1 MFHLFRSLTP
11 LEELLEHRFRKPE
24 LLQQALTHR
33 SHANE
38 QGRAENYERLEFLG
52 DGVLG
57 ALTAEWLCERFP
69 TLPEGELSK
78 LKAALVSEPSLA
90 EHAQRLGLGER
101 LRLGVG
107 EERSG
112 GRKKP
117 SLLADALEALLGAL
131 WLDGGVE
138 AARGPVRRLLEASV
152 AARQDLPQLDYK
164 TRLQELVQAKGWA
177 RPSYRIVEEIGPDHD
192 KTFVVECLIQDEVKG
207 RGEGRSKKAAEQ
219 DAAAKGLN
227 ALESSPNPVASAI

>member
-1 MFHLFRSLTP
+1 MFHLFRTPTP
-11 LEELLEHRFRKPE
+11 LEEQLSHRFRRPE
-24 LLQQALTHR
+24 LLEQALTHR

-57 ALTAEWLCERFP
+57 ALTAEWLYERFP
-69 TLPEGELSK
+69 ELPEGELSK
-78 LKAALVSEPSLA
+78 LKAALVAEQSLS
-90 EHAQRLGLGER
+90 EHATRLGLGDL

-117 SLLADALEALLGAL
+117 SLLADAMEAVFGAL

-138 AARGPVRRLLEASV
+138 AVRGPVRRLLEAAV
-152 AARQDLPQLDYK
+152 AARNDLPQRDYK
-164 TRLQELVQAKGWA
+164 TRLQEVVQAKGWE
-177 RPSYRIVEEIGPDHD
+177 RPIYRVIEEQGPDHD
-192 KTFVVECLIQDEVKG
+192 KTFVIECLIQDEVKG

-219 DAAAKGLN
+219 DAAAK
-227 ALESSPNPVASAI
+227 ALASLAKD

>member
-1 MFHLFRSLTP
+1 MFHLFRTPTP
-11 LEELLEHRFRKPE
+11 LEELLGHRFRKRE
-24 LLQQALTHR
+24 LLEQALTHR

-38 QGRAENYERLEFLG
+38 QGRSENYERLEFLG
-52 DGVLG
+52 DSVLG
-57 ALTAEWLCERFP
+57 ALTAEWLWERFP
-69 TLPEGELSK
+69 DLPEGELSK

-90 EHAQRLGLGER
+90 EHALRLGLGEQ

-117 SLLADALEALLGAL
+117 SLLADALEAIFGAL

-138 AARGPVRRLLEASV
+138 AARAPVRRLLEASV
-152 AARQDLPQLDYK
+152 AARKDLPLQDFK
-164 TRLQELVQAKGWA
+164 TRLQEVVQAKGWE
-177 RPSYRIVEEIGPDHD
+177 RPVYRVVEETGPDHD
-192 KTFVVECLIQDEVKG
+192 KSFVVECLIQDEVRG

-219 DAAAKGLN
+219 DAAAK
-227 ALESSPNPVASAI
+227 ALAELEAL